1 MKKSVFLLVTVLMS
15 NFSYSQI
22 FDTIFFTNGYA
33 DTINKTYIFPEV
45 MNESVCF
52 DQGANDPIIEPYEHN
67 YISRL
72 TCDNRALK
80 SVAQGFMFEDTTN
93 VEGVF
98 AYIGYERYYDSPIT
112 HYLGFKMGVMDEQ
125 YNIIYSNDIIFDV
138 SAYIYQSYQIGVSF
152 MHLPFDST
160 LRLCDFKYI
169 FIEWPDSTC
178 EGGTFWPANSIT
190 PNTYLYSD
198 DNIRLFLLAFREEMN
213 PAVSPGGIW
222 NEEMCVACDVKYE
235 PLFKWYGSNYW
246 ESLHSMRCDM
256 PGDYGYGY
264 TKDGVTCFGTYYPP
278 IGLAFYYNNSENN
291 DNALSDIDV
300 SHLVSVH
307 PNPAKDIVT
316 VQSSFKVREIE
327 IINTLGQVV
336 LRKEG
341 NQNIETLEV
350 NSLEKGTY
358 IVRIKTQR
366 GFANKKLVIK

>member
-1 MKKSVFLLVTVLMS
+1 
-15 NFSYSQI
+15 
-22 FDTIFFTNGYA
+22 
-33 DTINKTYIFPEV
+33 
-45 MNESVCF
+45 
-52 DQGANDPIIEPYEHN
+52 
-67 YISRL
+67 
-72 TCDNRALK
+72 
-80 SVAQGFMFEDTTN
+80 
-93 VEGVF
+93 
-98 AYIGYERYYDSPIT
+98 
-112 HYLGFKMGVMDEQ
+112 
-125 YNIIYSNDIIFDV
+125 
-138 SAYIYQSYQIGVSF
+138 
-152 MHLPFDST
+152 
-160 LRLCDFKYI
+160 
-169 FIEWPDSTC
+169 
-178 EGGTFWPANSIT
+178 
-190 PNTYLYSD
+190 
-198 DNIRLFLLAFREEMN
+198 
-213 PAVSPGGIW
+213 
-222 NEEMCVACDVKYE
+222 
-235 PLFKWYGSNYW
+235 
-246 ESLHSMRCDM
+246 MRCDM

-307 PNPAKDIVT
+307 PNPASDIVT